1 MFHPLVNDF
10 SKLKDNELES
20 KILDLSKKYHIAAR
34 SGQGSV
40 CSQIL
45 LILESMKE
53 EMYARHKKSLENLNK
68 KNNEDIDGLINVD

>member
-1 MFHPLVNDF
+1 MFHPLVDDI
-10 SKLKDNELES
+10 SKLKDNELEA

-45 LILESMKE
+45 LILNSLKE
-53 EMYARHKKSLENLNK
+53 EMYERHKKSLETLNK
-68 KNNEDIDGLINVD
+68 RNNEDIDGLINVD